1 MLIDFLTVYLLFI
14 VIFSLLISLFVLKL
28 AHVSA
33 RVILPIVL
41 TIIVVPGIIGYLYV
55 TYFASI
61 SEVAVPDVVGLPYEE
76 AIIKLATL
84 ELNGKYA
91 GSLYSAKL
99 SEGSVVSHRPEAGRK
114 VKVGRVINLLTSS
127 GQRKVLVPNL
137 LGRMVEQA
145 EVVLAAKG
153 LFLGEV
159 KKDPL
164 RELDP
169 GIILS
174 QEPLPEE
181 EVEVGVKVSVTIAV
195 SVEALSLPEEQPV
208 KKKEQQSPPIPRQA
222 RDSGREG
229 WFWEW

>member
-14 VIFSLLISLFVLKL
+14 VIFSLLISLFILRL
-28 AHVSA
+28 TRIST
-33 RVILPIVL
+33 RVIVPIIL
-41 TIIVVPGIIGYLYV
+41 TIIIVPGLIGYLYV

-61 SEVAVPDVVGLPYEE
+61 SEVAVPDVVGLPLNE
-76 AIIKLATL
+76 AIVKLATF
-84 ELNGKYA
+84 ELKGKYV
-91 GSLYSAKL
+91 GNLYNAKL
-99 SEGSVVSHRPEAGRK
+99 PEGSVVSHRPEAGRR
-114 VKVGRVINLLTSS
+114 VKIGRVINLLASS
-127 GQRKVLVPNL
+127 GRRKVFVPNL

-153 LFLGEV
+153 LFLGEI
-159 KKDPL
+159 KKDQL

-181 EVEVGVKVSVTIAV
+181 EVEVGAKISVTIAV
-195 SVEALSLPEEQPV
+195 SVEALIMPDV
-208 KKKEQQSPPIPRQA
+208 KIKSENKVENKKENK
-222 RDSGREG
+222 EG